1 MNRRFHNAHKAED
14 MLLESGH
21 YCYVTLERVDN
32 GSISAMFLPAKG
44 ITDYAKYVEENFP
57 EYRYIMRTV
66 KVPMIDGT
74 RSHYT
79 LMFS

>member
-1 MNRRFHNAHKAED
+1 
-14 MLLESGH
+14 
-21 YCYVTLERVDN
+21 
-32 GSISAMFLPAKG
+32 MFLPAKG

-66 KVPMIDGT
+66 KVPMIGGT